1 MWEELRGNAAGV
13 ANVTNDAACWD
24 GRDIQQAGRPKG
36 ATMRTDWIHGMVGM
50 MAIGLAAVA
59 YGQQSTRPPATDH
72 APAAPGATSA
82 SATTDTAAPAAG
94 ITSGPSAATGAVDDR
109 PNEQSA
115 AAASPASTTA
125 TSSGT
130 FPAPMPP
137 TTSPPDQKLGSGTGA
152 AGSAQ
157 GGAQRGELGV
167 WMVETGG
174 PGVEIRMVTE
184 GSAAERFGL
193 QPGDVILSING
204 RGADSPQAVAQLI
217 RQMQAGQS
225 AALEL
230 WRDGQTSELNIVLQ
244 PAREQYEVGF
254 RGDDALRGMSRPNGD
269 LESRVMRL
277 EQQLATVLQEL
288 RQLRQLHHSG
298 SAQTRIGGAGTGE
311 TSTATGFDAS
321 STTTTTGA
329 ATAAGATEAA
339 LEPAATEAVPAENAT
354 TPETA
359 PTESGSDDLFE

>member
-1 MWEELRGNAAGV
+1 MWEELRGNATGV
-13 ANVTNDAACWD
+13 ANVSDDAACWD
-24 GRDIQQAGRPKG
+24 GRDIQQAARPKG
-36 ATMRTDWIHGMVGM
+36 ATMRTDWIHGVVGM

-59 YGQQSTRPPATDH
+59 YGQQSTPPPATDH

-82 SATTDTAAPAAG
+82 SPTTKTAAPAAG
-94 ITSGPSAATGAVDDR
+94 VTSGPSAATGAVDDR

-115 AAASPASTTA
+115 AAASPASTPA

-137 TTSPPDQKLGSGTGA
+137 TTSPLDQELGSGIGA
-152 AGSAQ
+152 AGNAQ
-157 GGAQRGELGV
+157 SGAQRGELGV
-167 WMVETGG
+167 WLVETGG
-174 PGVEIRMVTE
+174 PGVEIGRVTE

-230 WRDGQTSELNIVLQ
+230 WRDGQTSQLNIVLQ

-254 RGDDALRGMSRPNGD
+254 RGDDAARGMSRPSGD

-277 EQQLATVLQEL
+277 EQQLATVLEEL
-288 RQLRQLHHSG
+288 RQLRQSQHGSG
-298 SAQTRIGGAGTGE
+298 SGQTTIGG
-311 TSTATGFDAS
+311 
-321 STTTTTGA
+321 GA
-329 ATAAGATEAA
+329 ATAQSGVAPPSSTTPAASATNPAA
-339 LEPAATEAVPAENAT
+339 RPAATPPATSTPATAEPAATAEG
-354 TPETA
+354 
-359 PTESGSDDLFE
+359 GSDNLFE